1 MWRYILFLYRN
12 SSNHWAN
19 RWFCREYYGSRNMA
33 RNDFPSIDTRFI
45 RETFLSDQ
53 FDRNFANP
61 CIPPTDIS
69 RVGVIITS
77 VVYMEREERG
87 KRSIEEERVK
97 MRFVI
102 ARHVDRGNALFFFFL
117 KKKRKQFVVF
127 IFWKNWRGRFLRWT
141 KVFLVKSRFLNSSQ
155 LEIWWYQS

>member
-12 SSNHWAN
+12 SSNHWTN

-102 ARHVDRGNALFFFFL
+102 ARHVDRGNALFFFFFL
-117 KKKRKQFVVF
+117 KKRKQFVVF

>member
-1 MWRYILFLYRN
+1 MG
-12 SSNHWAN
+12 
-19 RWFCREYYGSRNMA
+19 REVW
-33 RNDFPSIDTRFI
+33 
-45 RETFLSDQ
+45 RETIFLRSIRDS
-53 FDRNFANP
+53 FGKPFSA
-61 CIPPTDIS
+61 TSSTEIS
-69 RVGVIITS
+69 RIRAFRQPILIAFRVGVIITS

-127 IFWKNWRGRFLRWT
+127 IFWKNEEDFFDGRKF
-141 KVFLVKSRFLNSSQ
+141 F
-155 LEIWWYQS
+155 

>member
-1 MWRYILFLYRN
+1 
-12 SSNHWAN
+12 
-19 RWFCREYYGSRNMA
+19 MA

-61 CIPPTDIS
+61 CIPPTDIN

-87 KRSIEEERVK
+87 KHSIEEERVK

-102 ARHVDRGNALFFFFL
+102 ARHVDRGNALFFFFFL
-117 KKKRKQFVVF
+117 KREHNSLFSFSGKIDEEDFFDERKLF
-127 IFWKNWRGRFLRWT
+127 
-141 KVFLVKSRFLNSSQ
+141 
-155 LEIWWYQS
+155 

>member
-12 SSNHWAN
+12 SSNHWTN

-33 RNDFPSIDTRFI
+33 RNDFSSIDTRFI
-45 RETFLSDQ
+45 RETFLSS
-53 FDRNFANP
+53 
-61 CIPPTDIS
+61 TEIS
-69 RVGVIITS
+69 QIRAFRQPILVAFRVGVIITS
-77 VVYMEREERG
+77 VVYME
-87 KRSIEEERVK
+87 RSIEEERVK

>member
-102 ARHVDRGNALFFFFL
+102 ARHVDRGNALSFFFL
-117 KKKRKQFVVF
+117 KRKQFVVF

>member
-1 MWRYILFLYRN
+1 
-12 SSNHWAN
+12 
-19 RWFCREYYGSRNMA
+19 MA

-102 ARHVDRGNALFFFFL
+102 ARHVDRGNALFFFFFL
-117 KKKRKQFVVF
+117 KRENNSLFSFSGKIDEEDFFDGRKFF
-127 IFWKNWRGRFLRWT
+127 
-141 KVFLVKSRFLNSSQ
+141 
-155 LEIWWYQS
+155 

>member
-19 RWFCREYYGSRNMA
+19 RWFCRE
-33 RNDFPSIDTRFI
+33 IW
-45 RETFLSDQ
+45 RETIFLRSIRDS
-53 FDRNFANP
+53 FGKPFSA
-61 CIPPTDIS
+61 TSSTEIS
-69 RVGVIITS
+69 RIRAFRQPILIAFRVGVIITS